1 LTGIIVGL
9 GAYDNFK
16 MKGWDSMDVN
26 VEEINALTR
35 KITVTLPEDIV
46 QPKLNQAYDKLK
58 KETKMKGFRRGKVP
72 LSVIVKY
79 YKAQVEAETGEK
91 LVQDNYFDAIEKQG
105 VDPIVHPEIQDV
117 KYNEDG
123 SFTFVA
129 EVDVRPKFELT
140 QYKGLEVAKED
151 ILVTDEEI
159 QLELAEMQK
168 NLAALRSVTDR
179 PIQKGDVVIV
189 DFQGYHEGAPMPQV
203 KNDNYSIDV
212 GSGNMGAE
220 FEEKLIG
227 MNRNEEGTQEVDFPE
242 SHPNPIIKGK
252 KIEFR
257 ITVKDIKERVPAELN
272 DEFAKDAGEEFK
284 TLDELK
290 ASIKER
296 ITKKREER
304 AEGTITDRIMQK
316 LLELHNFE
324 VPKRLVAFEI
334 EQMIKQTQQQ
344 LEQSGMSLEAA
355 GLSREKL
362 AEQNAEM
369 ATKRVR
375 GDFILKKI
383 AEVEEIK
390 VEEEDMERGLKR
402 IGDMYNM
409 PVAKVKEFFQNRD
422 DLLPLMNELLNE
434 KILAFLREQAVFI
447 DAVKSVEETEEN
459 ADATSR

>member
-1 LTGIIVGL
+1 MEI
-9 GAYDNFK
+9 
-16 MKGWDSMDVN
+16 N

-46 QPKLNQAYDKLK
+46 QPKLNEAYDKLK

-72 LSVIVKY
+72 RSVIIKY

-91 LVQDNYFDAIEKQG
+91 LVQDTYFDAIEKQG
-105 VDPIVHPEIQDV
+105 IDPIVHPEIQDV
-117 KYNEDG
+117 KYNDDG
-123 SFTFVA
+123 TFTFIA
-129 EVDVRPKFELT
+129 EVDVRPEFELAE
-140 QYKGLEVAKED
+140 YKGLEVEKEE

-168 NLAALRSVTDR
+168 KMAALRSVTDR
-179 PIQKGDVVIV
+179 AIQNDDVVIV
-189 DFQGYHEGAPMPQV
+189 DFQGYHEGEPMPQV
-203 KNDNYSIDV
+203 KNDNYSVDV

-220 FEEKLIG
+220 FEEKLLG
-227 MNRNEEGTQEVDFPE
+227 MNKDEEGVQEVDFPE
-242 SHPNPIIKGK
+242 SHPNPILKGK
-252 KIEFR
+252 KVEFR
-257 ITVKDIKERVPAELN
+257 ITVKDIKERVLAELD

-284 TLDELK
+284 TLDDLK
-290 ASIKER
+290 TSIKER
-296 ITKKREER
+296 ILKQREER
-304 AEGTITDRIMQK
+304 AEGDITDKIMQK
-316 LLELHNFE
+316 LLEAHDFE

-334 EQMIKQTQQQ
+334 EQMIKQTEQQF
-344 LEQSGMSLEAA
+344 EQSGMSLEAA

-369 ATKRVR
+369 AGKRVK

-409 PVAKVKEFFQNRD
+409 SVAKVKEFFQNRD

-434 KILAFLREQAVFI
+434 KILAFLREKAVFVP
-447 DAVKSVEETEEN
+447 AVKPEEEIEES
-459 ADATSR
+459 AAAKS

>member
-1 LTGIIVGL
+1 
-9 GAYDNFK
+9 
-16 MKGWDSMDVN
+16 MDVN

-35 KITVTLPEDIV
+35 KITITLPVDTV
-46 QPKLNQAYDKLK
+46 QPRVNEAYDKLK

-72 LSVIVKY
+72 RSVIVKY

-91 LVQDNYFDAIEKQG
+91 LVQDTYFDAIEKQG
-105 VDPIVHPEIQDV
+105 IDPIVHPDIKDV

-123 SFTFVA
+123 SFTYTV
-129 EVDVRPKFELT
+129 EVDVRPEFELT
-140 QYKGLEVAKED
+140 AYTGLEVEKEEV
-151 ILVTDEEI
+151 LVTDEEI
-159 QLELAEMQK
+159 ALELAEMQK
-168 NLAALRSVTDR
+168 NMAALRSVTDR

-189 DFQGYHEGAPMPQV
+189 DFQGFHEGEPMSQV
-203 KNDNYSIDV
+203 KNENYSVEV
-212 GSGNMGAE
+212 GSGNMGVE

-227 MNRNEEGTQEVDFPE
+227 MNKDEKGLQEVDFPE
-242 SHPNPIIKGK
+242 NHPNPIIKGK
-252 KIEFR
+252 KVEFR
-257 ITVKDIKERVPAELN
+257 ITVKDIKERVLADLD

-284 TLDELK
+284 TLDDLK

-296 ITKKREER
+296 LTKKREER
-304 AEGTITDRIMQK
+304 AEGTITDKIMQK
-316 LLELHNFE
+316 LLDAHEFE

-334 EQMIKQTQQQ
+334 EQMIKQTEKQF
-344 LEQSGMSLEAA
+344 EQGGMSLEAA
-355 GLSREKL
+355 GLTREKL

-369 ATKRVR
+369 AGKRVR

-383 AEVEEIK
+383 AQVEKIK

-434 KILAFLREQAVFI
+434 KILAFLREKAVFV
-447 DAVKSVEETEEN
+447 DAVKAERDAEEN
-459 ADATSR
+459 VAATS

>member
-1 LTGIIVGL
+1 M
-9 GAYDNFK
+9 N
-16 MKGWDSMDVN
+16 SMDVN

-35 KITVTLPEDIV
+35 KITVTLPEESV

-72 LSVIVKY
+72 RSVIIKY

-91 LVQDNYFDAIEKQG
+91 LVQDNYFTAIEKQG

-123 SFTFVA
+123 SFTFIA
-129 EVDVRPKFELT
+129 EVDVRPTFELA
-140 QYKGLEVAKED
+140 QYKGLEVEKEE

-168 NLAALRSVTDR
+168 NMAVLRSVTDR

-189 DFQGYHEGAPMPQV
+189 DFQGYHEDTPMPQV
-203 KNDNYSIDV
+203 KNENYSVDV

-227 MNRNEEGTQEVDFPE
+227 MNREEEGIQIVDFPE

-252 KIEFR
+252 KVEFR
-257 ITVKDIKERVPAELN
+257 ITVKEIKERVLAELN

-290 ASIKER
+290 ASIKDR
-296 ITKKREER
+296 ITKQREER
-304 AEGTITDRIMQK
+304 AEGSITDKIMQK
-316 LLELHNFE
+316 LLDAHDFE

-334 EQMIKQTQQQ
+334 EQMIKQTEQQF
-344 LEQSGMSLEAA
+344 EQSGMSLEAA

-362 AEQNAEM
+362 AEQNAGM
-369 ATKRVR
+369 AEKRVR

-409 PVAKVKEFFQNRD
+409 SVAKVKEFFKNRD

-434 KILAFLREQAVFI
+434 KILAFLREHAVFV
-447 DAVKSVEETEEN
+447 DAVKPAEGTAEDT
-459 ADATSR
+459 AATS